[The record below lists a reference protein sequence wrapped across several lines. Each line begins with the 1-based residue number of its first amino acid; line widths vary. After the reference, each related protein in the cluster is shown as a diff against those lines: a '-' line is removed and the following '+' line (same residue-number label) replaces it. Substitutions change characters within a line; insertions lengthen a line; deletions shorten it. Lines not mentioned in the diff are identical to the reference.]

1 MSRRVGVALLG
12 CGSIAAPVH
21 LRLLRRHRGVDVVGV
36 ADPSSEARALAERA
50 GVRAVADPLELLDD
64 PAVAVAVV
72 CAPTHVHAELGLAV
86 LERGKHLFLEKPIA
100 ASVEDGIR
108 LVEAAEAAGTV
119 AAVGFN
125 HRYHPLHGRARELLE
140 AGAQGP
146 VRSIQT
152 AFCQPLA
159 AGELAA
165 WRRSRATG
173 GGVLLDLASHQV
185 DLVRW
190 LLADEVVSAGAEIE
204 SGASEDDAARIELR
218 TAAGVAVSGYF
229 SYRAARC
236 DVLRITGTTGTIELD
251 RYARA
256 LRISSTRTD
265 VGDVR
270 SRRDPPAWRP
280 RLWQLQ
286 RRLRPAY
293 EPSYERLLAAFVAAV
308 GGEPVTLPTLADGLR
323 SLEVVAAAEDAARA
337 GATVLVR

>member
-1 MSRRVGVALLG
+1 MTRRVGIALLG

-21 LRLLRRHRGVDVVGV
+21 LRLLRRHRDVEVIGV
-36 ADPSSEARALAERA
+36 ADPSSEARAVAERA

-64 PAVAVAVV
+64 PAVAAAVV

-86 LERGKHLFLEKPIA
+86 FERGKHLFLEKPIA

-108 LVEAAEAAGTV
+108 LVEASEAAGTV

-125 HRYHPLHGRARELLE
+125 HRYHPLHGRARELLR
-140 AGAQGP
+140 AGALGP
-146 VRSIQT
+146 VRAIQT

-159 AGELAA
+159 TGELAA

-204 SGASEDDAARIELR
+204 SGASEDDTARIELR
-218 TAAGVAVSGYF
+218 TAAGVAVSGFF

-251 RYARA
+251 RYAPA
-256 LRISSTRTD
+256 LRISSTRAG

-270 SRRDPPAWRP
+270 SRRDPPAWQP
-280 RLWQLQ
+280 RLWRLH

-293 EPSYERLLAAFVAAV
+293 EPSYERALAAFVDALH
-308 GGEPVTLPTLADGLR
+308 GKERPLPTLVDGLR
-323 SLEVVAAAEDAARA
+323 SLEVVVAAEAAARDGGPRI
-337 GATVLVR
+337 V